1 MDARNVPVTLR
12 DLTLSG
18 VIPYPDSAIASQVS
32 SENVAIPAKMDISD
46 ILIADVNVSDF

>member
-1 MDARNVPVTLR
+1 MDARSAPVTPR

-32 SENVAIPAKMDISD
+32 SESVAIPAKMDISD
-46 ILIADVNVSDF
+46 MMIADVNVSDF